1 MKEETTITLMR
12 MVTDLTLATL
22 DKARVDTKYGMS
34 EEVSKMTMD
43 IFNDCAKAVFN
54 NYHKYSQTDSK

>member
-43 IFNDCAKAVFN
+43 IFNDCAKVVFN
-54 NYHKYSQTDSK
+54 NYHKYSQTDNK